1 MGLEDMMEDMKIGM
15 ATFAVILISFLSI
28 GGLAGFSF
36 KELSIIGISWAFIA
50 VCWAFL
56 STTVGEWFEQI
67 QPLLLA
73 LALGL
78 AWYCVWEPI
87 QRLAVS
93 KAGYAAVI
101 FDELPWWSSLSFK
114 LVVLVVLLGGG
125 YGFGYLRANR

>member
-1 MGLEDMMEDMKIGM
+1 MGLEDMMEDMKSGM
-15 ATFAVILISFLSI
+15 ATFAVILISFLLI
-28 GGLAGFSF
+28 GKLAGLWFE
-36 KELSIIGISWAFIA
+36 ELFIIGFWWTVIA

-56 STTVGEWFEQI
+56 ATTVGERFEQI
-67 QPLLLA
+67 QPLLLS

-114 LVVLVVLLGGG
+114 LIVLVVLVGGG

>member
-1 MGLEDMMEDMKIGM
+1 MMEDMKSGM
-15 ATFAVILISFLSI
+15 AKFAVILISFLSI
-28 GGLAGFSF
+28 GGLAGFSIW
-36 KELSIIGISWAFIA
+36 ELFIIGVLWTVIA

-56 STTVGEWFEQI
+56 STNVGEWFEQI

-73 LALGL
+73 MALGL

-114 LVVLVVLLGGG
+114 LIVLVVLVGGG
-125 YGFGYLRANR
+125 YGFCYLRANR

>member
-1 MGLEDMMEDMKIGM
+1 MSLEDMMEDMKIGM
-15 ATFAVILISFLSI
+15 ATCAVILISFLLI

-36 KELSIIGISWAFIA
+36 NDIFIIGFLWAVIA

-114 LVVLVVLLGGG
+114 LIVLVVLVGGG